1 MLNEDEGSLEV
12 KLLPVKLGRD
22 SPVQGHHKTLIENST
37 TIVFVKWIPKE

>member
-1 MLNEDEGSLEV
+1 VLNEGSLAV

-22 SPVQGHHKTLIENST
+22 SPVQGHHETLFKNST